1 VKFKAKPIPSL
12 AEMDQNEYLEWHRN
26 MYGDIKRFVYANVM
40 NVVILEFIIIH
51 SQILANLQYY
61 YILNSD
67 FEIDTVLEIT
77 KWTSTFEILRP
88 TSHLKWEVLWRTY

>member
-1 VKFKAKPIPSL
+1 
-12 AEMDQNEYLEWHRN
+12 

-77 KWTSTFEILRP
+77 K
-88 TSHLKWEVLWRTY
+88 